1 MALFGVFSVSFSLRR
16 SPEDLSGIRRDGEEE
31 LRAAGLDDCVPCLV
45 SYCGVSVC
53 DVFLYF
59 CAFFDGDPGSEPES
73 KVLFDHILECVVLV

>member
-59 CAFFDGDPGSEPES
+59 FVFFSMGIPARSPNPKGNSTIYWNA
-73 KVLFDHILECVVLV
+73 LF